1 MKILLATDLSAASEL
16 ATDWA
21 FDLARKLRSTLLI
34 VSVIDARQQQHSGP
48 TPFAQRVDQIRS
60 RREDAA
66 QEVVA
71 RGHRLGIPVEFLV
84 WEGEPGP
91 SIVEAA
97 LSEEADLVLVGSH
110 GRGVLGRLLMGSVS
124 AHVVAHAP
132 CPVLVVRAARHARHA
147 DGRAVQ
153 IERQAS

>member
-34 VSVIDARQQQHSGP
+34 VSVIDAGEQRLSGP
-48 TPFAQRVDQIRS
+48 APFTQRVDQIRS

-66 QEVVA
+66 QEVVS
-71 RGHRLGIPVEFLV
+71 RGQRLGIPVEFLV

-110 GRGVLGRLLMGSVS
+110 GRGALGRLLMGSVS

-132 CPVLVVRAARHARHA
+132 CPVLVVRAARHA

-153 IERQAS
+153 IERHAS